1 MMGKQKKEKERRS
14 ILEKRV
20 LELEE
25 MTGLWTVKAEAYQ
38 IENKNLNKKFKKMEK
53 KIQIYKEN
61 SEQQIAESLS
71 WQ

>member
-1 MMGKQKKEKERRS
+1 MIGKQKKEKERRS

>member
-1 MMGKQKKEKERRS
+1 MGKQKKEKERRS